1 MLKKVTKSFRLPKC
15 CKKMMKPCATSRN
28 LKTFFNLF
36 QPLATFSN
44 LNRFQFWFFVLSF
57 ALFTSGCATV
67 PGGRMTD
74 SRKRIYLEDLCERHS
89 VPWQWDHI
97 SQTVD
102 LKMEGTSVRL
112 LVGSNILLL
121 GKEQVRLNA
130 PVLIDQSS
138 VMLPRDFKIKV
149 MDRFPKIFG
158 AKAPARVA
166 KAPRVFRKLREV
178 VIDAG
183 HGGKDPG
190 AIGVTGMK
198 EKTVVLDIARRLQ
211 KLLEAAGVKVTMT
224 RKDDTFISLP
234 ERTAIASRSRA
245 DLFISIHANAS
256 PVRSVHGVEVYCL
269 KDLGTLEKNEAQR
282 QANHKLMFKGLA
294 MKKGSLNLDDIVA
307 DMLYTHKQSFSPSL
321 AENLAGGVARTARAQ
336 NRGDK
341 QSRFFV
347 LRNTLVPAVLAEVG
361 FVTNPKEGRLLK
373 TDDYRQKI
381 AEGLAGGILGYDG
394 R

>member
-1 MLKKVTKSFRLPKC
+1 MRK
-15 CKKMMKPCATSRN
+15 
-28 LKTFFNLF
+28 
-36 QPLATFSN
+36 
-44 LNRFQFWFFVLSF
+44 NRFQIWVAILSL
-57 ALFTSGCATV
+57 ALFAGGCATV
-67 PGGRMTD
+67 PGGRITD
-74 SRKRIYLEDLCERHS
+74 SRKRIYLKDLCERYS

-102 LKMEGTSVRL
+102 LKIEGTSVRL
-112 LVGSNILLL
+112 LAGSNILLL
-121 GKEQVRLNA
+121 GKEQIKLNA
-130 PVLIDQSS
+130 PVTIDQSS
-138 VMLPRDFKIKV
+138 VMLPHDFKIKV
-149 MDRFPKIFG
+149 MDRFPKLFS
-158 AKAPARVA
+158 AKAPARVT

-190 AIGVTGMK
+190 ALGVMGMQ
-198 EKTVVLDIARRLQ
+198 EKTVVLDIARRLK

-224 RKDDTFISLP
+224 RKDDTFFSLP

-245 DLFISIHANAS
+245 DLFISIHANSS

-282 QANHKLMFKGLA
+282 QANHKLMFKNLA
-294 MKKGSLNLDDIVA
+294 MKKGSVNLDDIVA
-307 DMLYTHKQSFSPSL
+307 DMLYTHKQSVSPAL
-321 AENLAGGVARTARAQ
+321 AANLVERVAQTAKTRD
-336 NRGDK
+336 RGEK

-347 LRNTLVPAVLAEVG
+347 LRNTLIPAVLAEIG
-361 FVTNPKEGRLLK
+361 FVTNPREGRLLK

-381 AEGLAGGILGYDG
+381 AEGLAKGILGYGDG